1 MAQKAEVVFEP
12 VSAGS
17 RVLASTQAG
26 SVTHSLRRTKASLI
40 YRRTGNCAR
49 SNFCSAIAKLR
60 APQVSWH

>member
-1 MAQKAEVVFEP
+1 MAPKAEVVFEP

-26 SVTHSLRRTKASLI
+26 SVLIRCGEQRASLI
-40 YRRTGNCAR
+40 YRRTGKCAR